1 MKQFQL
7 RTLENLQPAPGVEYI
22 NECCRFGDRLL
33 EVIKRG
39 IGEKLSIAPTDLITG
54 QEDWGWFLEFEKDR
68 IFYELGIS
76 YRESV
81 DESAYDFG
89 MTIEA
94 HKLEKGFF
102 LDKKI
107 EYAEAGEVLAKIV
120 QTIAKENDLEIFEE

>member
-7 RTLENLQPAPGVEYI
+7 RTLENLQPAPGIEYI
-22 NECCRFGDRLL
+22 NECCRFGDVIL
-33 EVIKRG
+33 EAIKRG
-39 IGEKLSIAPTDLITG
+39 IGEKLSIAPKDLITA

-76 YRESV
+76 YREKD
-81 DESAYDFG
+81 DESAHNFG

-94 HKLEKGFF
+94 NKLEKGFF

-107 EYAEAGEVLAKIV
+107 ECAEAGEDLAKIV
-120 QTIAKENDLEIFEE
+120 QTIARENDLEISEE